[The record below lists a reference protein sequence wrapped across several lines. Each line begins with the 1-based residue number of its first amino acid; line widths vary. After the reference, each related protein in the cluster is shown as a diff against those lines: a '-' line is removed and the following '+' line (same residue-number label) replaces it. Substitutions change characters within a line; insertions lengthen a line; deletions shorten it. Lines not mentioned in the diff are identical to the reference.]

1 VSSRKGPTVAEA
13 DHRGP
18 DNHQRPET
26 ALAVS
31 VVMPA
36 FNEAEILE
44 SSVRA
49 VVDGLRARDR
59 RFELIVVENGSTDDT
74 AAIADSLAI
83 SEPEVRAE
91 HCAEA
96 DYGRALR
103 TGLLAA
109 RGEAVVNFDADFYD
123 LGFLANAVDR
133 VLAPDGPAIVVGT
146 KRGEGA
152 TDERTLL
159 RKAATAT
166 FSTLLRVGFG
176 LHVSDTHGV
185 KAMRR
190 ATVEPFARACTF
202 GQDLFDTELILRVE
216 RAGLRTAEIPVLV
229 TELRP
234 ARTSIVKRV
243 PRTLRGLVKLRLA
256 LSRDRHG

>member
-1 VSSRKGPTVAEA
+1 VADAQHDEQQPA
-13 DHRGP
+13 TGL
-18 DNHQRPET
+18 
-26 ALAVS
+26 ALS

-44 SSVRA
+44 STVRA
-49 VVDGLRARDR
+49 VVEGLRIRGR
-59 RFELIVVENGSTDDT
+59 QFELIVVENGSTDDT
-74 AAIADSLAI
+74 AAIADRLAHDD
-83 SEPEVRAE
+83 PEVRVE
-91 HCAEA
+91 HETDA

-103 TGLLAA
+103 AGLLAA
-109 RGEAVVNFDADFYD
+109 RGDAVVNFDADFFD
-123 LGFLANAVDR
+123 LAFLAAAVDR

-152 TDERTLL
+152 TDERSIM
-159 RKAATAT
+159 RRVATAT

-176 LHVSDTHGV
+176 LHVSDTHGI

-190 ATVEPFARACTF
+190 AVVEPYARACTS

-234 ARTSIVKRV
+234 ARSSLLKRV
-243 PRTLRGLVKLRLA
+243 PRTLRGLVKLRIA
-256 LSRDRHG
+256 LFRVRHG

>member
-1 VSSRKGPTVAEA
+1 LAEA
-13 DHRGP
+13 DHRGT
-18 DNHQRPET
+18 DHDHHPET

-59 RFELIVVENGSTDDT
+59 RFELIVVENGSTDAT
-74 AAIADSLAI
+74 GAIADALAI
-83 SEPEVRAE
+83 AEPEVRAE

-123 LGFLANAVDR
+123 LDFLAAAVDR
-133 VLAPDGPAIVVGT
+133 VLAPDGPAIVVGS
-146 KRGEGA
+146 KRGHGA
-152 TDERTLL
+152 TDERSLL
-159 RKAATAT
+159 RRTATAT

-176 LHVSDTHGV
+176 LHVSDTHGM

-190 ATVEPFARACTF
+190 ATVEPFARACAS

-234 ARTSIVKRV
+234 ARTSMLKRV
-243 PRTLRGLVKLRLA
+243 PRTLRGLVKLRFA